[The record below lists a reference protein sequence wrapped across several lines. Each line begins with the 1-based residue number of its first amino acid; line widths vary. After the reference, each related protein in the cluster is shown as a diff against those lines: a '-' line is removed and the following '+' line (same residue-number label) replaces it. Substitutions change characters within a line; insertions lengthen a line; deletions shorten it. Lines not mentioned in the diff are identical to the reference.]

1 MGADLHLE
9 EVLQPVVGNVVDVC
23 VHLAV
28 VKPFSICQT
37 CLKNIG
43 AGLDNCWWTQPQTK
57 NLQYLKNGWYNKKQ

>member
-37 CLKNIG
+37 
-43 AGLDNCWWTQPQTK
+43 
-57 NLQYLKNGWYNKKQ
+57 YLKIHSCIKNEPSMMPGS